1 MVDWLQKIRAA
12 RSETELV
19 SLSGEYLA
27 AWYHGDL
34 AQIAEECRPTRIRDL
49 GDIHYW
55 AERLAEGFCERAV
68 LAEKPD
74 RHREMLTF
82 FMEAARRAAAVTSRT
97 PPAPASAAP
106 RALDPSR

>member
-12 RSETELV
+12 RSESELV

-34 AQIAEECRPTRIRDL
+34 AQIAEECRPTRIRDA
-49 GDIHYW
+49 GDIRYW

-82 FMEAARRAAAVTSRT
+82 FMEAARRAAYIISRKH
-97 PPAPASAAP
+97 PAPASAAP
-106 RALDPSR
+106 RELDPSR